1 MNLTSKKKF
10 VLENNGVA
18 FNPHTSSHN
27 STSPYKQNEKIIYL
41 PKDFLKN
48 NNIISTPITNTET
61 NITIYN
67 NASKQTT
74 TNPNTL
80 RCQPNLLLYNKN
92 FYKHPLILK
101 NKHNNNT
108 NTTNNTNNNSNNN
121 MSTHSQIIP
130 TNINI
135 STIDNKDISIN
146 SSVTMNNISKPKGK
160 IVSKVIS
167 FSKDKL
173 EQIQQSKQQMLCCC
187 YNSEGNVNAQY
198 CSNNSGNMIYTRKRS
213 KDRNKLKLID
223 ERRKMCKSV
232 KELNTNT
239 FGEGGECNGYNNS
252 LLTSVEGLI
261 KGKSGIIQQDKDK
274 DGINNNNND
283 GNDCSSFGNG
293 QRVTTEKDVKCSMQ
307 GKKGSNVKQRIQ
319 LTKEVINDNNTNT
332 LIHSILN
339 TPSHKNTITIDNDNN
354 NTITHNEVSNKV
366 NKETL
371 NNDKLLTLL
380 KQKVERMKESH
391 KRQTEKFNNSN
402 NNSNSNNS
410 NSNNEKY
417 YLSNFNINENQFKT
431 TSTSSSKCSVSLN
444 KSNNVLKDNY
454 CHYTFNTPL
463 STESG
468 FKQVY
473 STPNT
478 KHVHSTKY
486 YEEVSP
492 KQIVCGNIISSPN
505 VTKRQTHSSLKSSLR
520 LNNNNNNK
528 DNNNSNSEYN
538 YYVYSQVLNKHNNTK
553 TKHNVK
559 VNEEIS
565 KDTTNTN
572 AVINET
578 HLTSKNNI
586 KDKLYTL
593 EFINNTINNN
603 NNNNNNSNNA
613 TIEHD
618 DNNNTISQ
626 STTTTIGNKDKKYRL
641 IYDYERIAKE
651 ARHTLYNTINI
662 DSTTDNNNIYDSSI
676 HKKTQSVRDLKE
688 RKHITTEDDDD
699 DDEYINHK
707 KTNSVRI
714 YQNNNTTHNNT
725 NPYYTIITQV
735 NNKPKHDHKTYNNNT
750 NIELLSFVSKLPSK
764 TNNVLIETIPKTSL
778 SKLSTSSSLYNK
790 YSKY

>member
-18 FNPHTSSHN
+18 FNPHSSSHN

-74 TNPNTL
+74 TTNPNTF

-101 NKHNNNT
+101 NKHTNNNNTNT

-121 MSTHSQIIP
+121 ISTHSEIIP

-135 STIDNKDISIN
+135 STIDNKDISVN

-173 EQIQQSKQQMLCCC
+173 EQIQQSKQMLCCC
-187 YNSEGNVNAQY
+187 YNSEGNVNTQY
-198 CSNNSGNMIYTRKRS
+198 CNNSSNMIYTRKRS

-232 KELNTNT
+232 KEINS
-239 FGEGGECNGYNNS
+239 GECNGYNNS
-252 LLTSVEGLI
+252 LQHDI
-261 KGKSGIIQQDKDK
+261 NCNKS
-274 DGINNNNND
+274 NNED
-283 GNDCSSFGNG
+283 SDYSSFGNG
-293 QRVTTEKDVKCSMQ
+293 QHVTTEKDVKSSMQ
-307 GKKGSNVKQRIQ
+307 AKKGSNVKHRIQ
-319 LTKEVINDNNTNT
+319 LTKEVINDNNTNSNSNCNNTNT

-339 TPSHKNTITIDNDNN
+339 TPSHKNTITIDNDN

-454 CHYTFNTPL
+454 YHYTFNTPL

-478 KHVHSTKY
+478 KHIHSTKY

-520 LNNNNNNK
+520 LNNNNNK
-528 DNNNSNSEYN
+528 DNNNNEYN

-553 TKHNVK
+553 AKHNLK
-559 VNEEIS
+559 VNDEIS
-565 KDTTNTN
+565 KETNTN
-572 AVINET
+572 AVADESC
-578 HLTSKNNI
+578 LTNKNNI

-603 NNNNNNSNNA
+603 NNNNNA

-618 DNNNTISQ
+618 DNNTISQ
-626 STTTTIGNKDKKYRL
+626 STTTTTTSIGNKDKKYRL

-662 DSTTDNNNIYDSSI
+662 DSNSDNNNITNNNIYDSSI

-699 DDEYINHK
+699 SEYINHK

-714 YQNNNTTHNNT
+714 YQNDNTTHNNI

-735 NNKPKHDHKTYNNNT
+735 NTKPKHDNKTYNNT

-778 SKLSTSSSLYNK
+778 SKLSSSSTTSTSSSLYNK